1 MIIYILIL
9 ILMLIFLRMPIVFA
23 FGVGSLIYVLFAH
36 LNLVIIAQRI
46 FVIMDNSTLLCIPLF
61 LFAANL
67 MSSGGTTK
75 KILNLSNSLVGHIR
89 GGLGHVNVVSS
100 MLFAGISGSAA
111 ADASGL
117 GRLEIE
123 IMDKAGYG
131 RGFSAAITLASSTIG
146 PIIPPSIIM
155 VIYGITA
162 NVSIGGL
169 FLGGIIP
176 GVLMGIMLMLMV
188 YIISCNKNFPVSKKA
203 SLNEI
208 FHNLFIAIPSL
219 LVGLIIVG
227 GILGGVFT
235 PSEAGAVAAVYAFIL
250 GVFVYKEIKFKDLKR
265 IILDTAISSAM
276 IMIIVGISG
285 LFSWILAIE
294 QVPQSIVNYVF
305 SLTSNKMVILLL
317 LNCMILILGC
327 FLDATPIILIVVPV
341 LLPLLQEVGID
352 LLHFGVIISLNTM
365 IGLITPPVGVCLYA
379 VSAVAKIP
387 VEKIIKPLIPFFI
400 MLVIA
405 LLIVTYVPSLVLFL
419 PNLILSR

>member
-1 MIIYILIL
+1 
-9 ILMLIFLRMPIVFA
+9 MPIIFA
-23 FGVGSLIYVLFAH
+23 FGVGSLIYALFAH

-46 FVIMDNSTLLCIPLF
+46 FVIMDNFTLLCIPLF

-67 MSSGGTTK
+67 MNGGGTTK

-117 GRLEIE
+117 GSLEIE
-123 IMDKAGYG
+123 MMDKAGYN
-131 RGFSAAITLASSTIG
+131 RNFSAAITLASSTIG

-188 YIISCNKNFPVSKKA
+188 YIISRNKNFPVSKKA

-227 GILGGVFT
+227 GILGGIFT

-285 LFSWILAIE
+285 LFSWILAME

-341 LLPLLQEVGID
+341 LLPLLQKVGID

-379 VSAVAKIP
+379 VSSVAKIP